1 MRAVA
6 APGTRRGPVSTVRS
20 FLANCRSLPAQFVD
34 TNVCDQFYSK
44 KCCGQTI
51 HGKASRHALAD

>member
-1 MRAVA
+1 MHARGRRSWHA
-6 APGTRRGPVSTVRS
+6 AWAS

-51 HGKASRHALAD
+51 HGKASRHALAN